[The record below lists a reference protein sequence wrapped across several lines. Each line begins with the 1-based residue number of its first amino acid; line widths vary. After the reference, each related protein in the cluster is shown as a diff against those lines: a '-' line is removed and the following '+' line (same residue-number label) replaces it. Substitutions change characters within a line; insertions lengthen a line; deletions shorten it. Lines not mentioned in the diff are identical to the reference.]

1 MLSMTKGVPEFD
13 SVQNQD
19 TECLSPSY
27 HDYIRLKSVIQDELK
42 NKRALVDRKRER
54 AFVMLSSHFLLLALG
69 TWREITSL
77 YRSPRT
83 FAERS
88 SKETFNLTR

>member
-1 MLSMTKGVPEFD
+1 MLSMMRGVPEFD

-42 NKRALVDRKRER
+42 NKRALIDRKRER
-54 AFVMLSSHFLLLALG
+54 AFVMLSSHFLLH
-69 TWREITSL
+69 
-77 YRSPRT
+77 
-83 FAERS
+83 
-88 SKETFNLTR
+88 TRFRHMARDNKPLQKPTYICRAVFQGDI